1 MPHEGVSVAVGA
13 EILSDYPVLLLNVTA
28 VFDYFILKIEVF
40 ALKLRVVELV
50 ILL

>member
-1 MPHEGVSVAVGA
+1 MPHEGVSVAVCA
-13 EILSDYPVLLLNVTA
+13 EILSDYPVLLFNVMD
-28 VFDYFILKIEVF
+28 VFDYFILKLQVF